1 MEMVKVKYYLDNL
14 RYKQNIK
21 LETLISELVNDI
33 KKYGGNCRIIDL
45 REVKQKI
52 GYDDLNIE

>member
-14 RYKQNIK
+14 TYKQNKK

-33 KKYGGNCRIIDL
+33 KKYGGNCRIMDL
-45 REVKQKI
+45 KEVKKI
-52 GYDDLNIE
+52 IDYKD